1 MRRILL
7 GTFVAI
13 ILILLSSASIMKEE
27 HRAFASHKLEDMAKR
42 LPLRD
47 IPSVDTIM
55 EVPEFIKGKA
65 IVFNL
70 NNNKVVHMGLSL
82 FSRETKEMIG
92 TDICNFLERY
102 FLELLLLRDKT
113 SIIRKLTED
122 HIELL
127 LNGQKFG
134 AENFSSLQEV
144 MQNIC
149 MPVNFSL
156 FHKDQHAEAVWMSVG
171 MHLQMKFPLYR
182 ELIDGMDKKESDEGV
197 YNLLRVAVCD
207 SIYDADDDVS
217 YENLVHKTGNVY
229 VYKGETFM
237 IKSLTSDRY
246 YMEEN
251 GKYHLIFT
259 PMYPEYSMN
268 NLFLSY
274 QNGAGKTLL
283 VTHRQYGYFTP
294 EFTIPLNNFLACFK
308 NDFLVACHTG
318 YNKQNELETIVV
330 FKHKILNYIHL
341 LRVHVNKEKLF
352 INSPVLKA
360 DFYSNIPQHYISS
373 LLK

>member
-27 HRAFASHKLEDMAKR
+27 HRAFASRRLEDMAKR

-65 IVFNL
+65 IVFNS
-70 NNNKVVHMGLSL
+70 NNNKVVHMGLSM

-127 LNGQKFG
+127 LNGQEFG

-283 VTHRQYGYFTP
+283 VTHRQYGDFTP

>member
-27 HRAFASHKLEDMAKR
+27 HRAFASRRLEDMAKR

-65 IVFNL
+65 IVFNS
-70 NNNKVVHMGLSL
+70 NNNKVVHMGLSM

-274 QNGAGKTLL
+274 QNGAGKILQI
-283 VTHRQYGYFTP
+283 THRQYGYFTP

>member
-27 HRAFASHKLEDMAKR
+27 HRAFASRRLEDMAKR

-65 IVFNL
+65 IVFNS
-70 NNNKVVHMGLSL
+70 NNNKVVHMGLSM

-127 LNGQKFG
+127 LNGQEFG

-274 QNGAGKTLL
+274 QNGAGKTLQI
-283 VTHRQYGYFTP
+283 THRQYGYFTP